1 MKKIILSSL
10 LTLFF
15 FGIGSAQYDDVVR
28 SGYEGDFFSLEGA
41 LELFKESSSVRN
53 FERKLNS
60 EEYYVNNLD
69 LNQDGQTDY
78 IRVEHK
84 RSGRYHAIIMQAILN
99 RREVQDVAVIE
110 FERTR
115 DYEVLLQI
123 VGDED
128 LYGERVVIESYDENW
143 GQYGNR
149 GYNDRYVNAYHWPV
163 VQWIFAPRYVTYVSP
178 YSFAYYPGWYRP
190 WNRCGWNV
198 YYPRIVRY
206 RRFCRVA
213 PVYRLTNVYTFYRPY
228 RRYCPS
234 VRQNTGYVRNTRGRN
249 SYYFGSN
256 GRSRQGYSGRNGIA
270 NNNKTRTSTTR
281 IASKKPRSNFSSTRS
296 NTGKSTRPP
305 KVNKP
310 NLNTRTSSVRP
321 TSRPST
327 TRPSSSHISKRPTR
341 KPSVNSSRK
350 PTVRSTPKTSVRK
363 PTRKPNISK
372 SRNSAGS
379 KPSVSKPRNAPIRKP
394 SVSKRPASRSRGI
407 SRGSNQVRK
416 QTSRSSTRPPA
427 RSKFSKKPNRPSKPQ
442 VRPSSKG
449 RSNSRSSGNFRSNS
463 SRSSSKGKR
472 H

>member
-1 MKKIILSSL
+1 MKKLILSSL
-10 LTLFF
+10 LTIFF
-15 FGIGSAQYDDVVR
+15 FSIGSAQYDDVVR

-41 LELFKESSSVRN
+41 LELFKDSRSVRN

-60 EEYYVNNLD
+60 EEHYVNNLD

-78 IRVEHK
+78 IRVEHR

-128 LYGERVVIESYDENW
+128 LYGERDVIESYDENW
-143 GQYGNR
+143 GQYGSPR
-149 GYNDRYVNAYHWPV
+149 YNDRYVNAYHWPV

-213 PVYRLTNVYTFYRPY
+213 PVYRLNNVYTFYRPY

-256 GRSRQGYSGRNGIA
+256 GRSGRGYSGRNSVVDIGRTRS
-270 NNNKTRTSTTR
+270 NSTRVTSKKPKTNFGSTRTRTSTRPSRATKPKINTR
-281 IASKKPRSNFSSTRS
+281 TTSARPSARPNTSRSSSSQVGKRPARKPVVNNRKPIRRSSSSTSVRKPARKPNISKPRSGASRKPAVSKPRS
-296 NTGKSTRPP
+296 HTSR
-305 KVNKP
+305 KP
-310 NLNTRTSSVRP
+310 SVSNRP
-321 TSRPST
+321 TSRPS
-327 TRPSSSHISKRPTR
+327 
-341 KPSVNSSRK
+341 
-350 PTVRSTPKTSVRK
+350 
-363 PTRKPNISK
+363 
-372 SRNSAGS
+372 
-379 KPSVSKPRNAPIRKP
+379 
-394 SVSKRPASRSRGI
+394 GI
-407 SRGSNQVRK
+407 SRGSSQVRK
-416 QTSRSSTRPPA
+416 PTSRTSSRPA
-427 RSKFSKKPNRPSKPQ
+427 VRSKVSRKPSKPSKPQ
-442 VRPSSKG
+442 ARPSSK
-449 RSNSRSSGNFRSNS
+449 SRSSARSSGS
-463 SRSSSKGKR
+463 SRSKSYGSSSRGKR